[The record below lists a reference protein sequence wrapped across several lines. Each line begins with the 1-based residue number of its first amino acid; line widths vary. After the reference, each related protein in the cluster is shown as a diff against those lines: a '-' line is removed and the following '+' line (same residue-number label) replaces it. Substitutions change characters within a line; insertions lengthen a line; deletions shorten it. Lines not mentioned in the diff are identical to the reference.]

1 MKIIVTGASGFV
13 GHRVVTELLRR
24 GIETCAVSRRSVDF
38 IDSLIVDNYLDTP
51 SGDILI
57 HLADNPNRAQVNE
70 IGISY
75 AAEAKDVANGLISK
89 AYQRIIFASSVV
101 VYGDKAKKPHKP
113 TDAAL
118 AYDIY
123 AQSKLER
130 EELFCQSNGVI
141 ARLSNVYG
149 VGMSSQNVLS
159 KVIDQLT
166 SGDEINVWNDK
177 PIRDF
182 LWVDDAVDALVEM
195 ALGKAEGIYNVG
207 SGKAV
212 SIKELVK
219 TVLKVADVD
228 NEYALAVTKPSDE
241 FSSIT
246 LDVTDTCNSFGWMP
260 KVTLEAG
267 IRHLLKNTDRVRVT

>member
-24 GIETCAVSRRSVDF
+24 GIETCAVARSSIDF
-38 IDSLIVDNYLDTP
+38 TDSLIVDNYLDTP
-51 SGDILI
+51 KGDILI
-57 HLADNPNRAQVNE
+57 HLADNPSRAQVNK
-70 IGISY
+70 IGSSY

-89 AYQRIIFASSVV
+89 GYQRIIFASSVV

-113 TDAAL
+113 TDPAL
-118 AYDIY
+118 AHDIY

-130 EELFCQSNGVI
+130 EELFCQSNGAI
-141 ARLSNVYG
+141 ARLSNLYG

-159 KVIDQLT
+159 KVIEQLT
-166 SGDEINVWNDK
+166 SGDAINVWNDK

-182 LWVDDAVDALVEM
+182 LWIDDAVDALVEM

-207 SGKAV
+207 SGEAV

-219 TVLKVADVD
+219 TVLKAADVD
-228 NEYALAVTKPSDE
+228 NEYVLAVTKPSDE
-241 FSSIT
+241 FSSIM
-246 LDVTDTCNSFGWMP
+246 LDVADTFNSFGWMP

-267 IRHLLKNTDRVRVT
+267 IRHLLKNTNRLRVI